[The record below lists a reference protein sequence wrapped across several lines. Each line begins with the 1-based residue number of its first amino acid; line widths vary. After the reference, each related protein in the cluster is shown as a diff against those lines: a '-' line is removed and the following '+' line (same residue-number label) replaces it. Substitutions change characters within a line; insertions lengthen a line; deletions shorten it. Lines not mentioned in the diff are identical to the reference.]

1 MSIITK
7 ENLKANP
14 DIENAYQTKITVNGQ
29 IIDISINP
37 DDVEI
42 EETIKLANKIIVKFE
57 LYESKARKIIIQ
69 EYLENY
75 NDNWRDEDE
84 NEPEL
89 DEKSFSAN
97 LTLNSIAFLSDSSAD
112 FFYSENGMF
121 GNHSLI
127 AQSFDGENFEHTT
140 MYG

>member
-1 MSIITK
+1 MNAIKK
-7 ENLKANP
+7 ENLKPNP
-14 DIENAYQTKITVNGQ
+14 DIENYFQTKINVNGQ

-42 EETIKLANKIIVKFE
+42 EKTIGLANKIIEKFE
-57 LYESKARKIIIQ
+57 LYESKAKEIIIQ

-84 NEPEL
+84 GEPEL
-89 DEKSFSAN
+89 DEKSFSKN
-97 LTLNSIAFLSDSSAD
+97 LTLRSISFLSDSSVD
-112 FFYSENGMF
+112 FLYSENRMF

-127 AQSFDGENFEHTT
+127 AQSFDGENFKDAI